1 MYRISADRIISV
13 KDVHILNS
21 RTDKC
26 VTFQSKRDFANGI
39 KLRWRDYSGL
49 SKWALNVIISI
60 IVMIM
65 QKEADGGLTSSRE
78 EADRMI

>member
-1 MYRISADRIISV
+1 M
-13 KDVHILNS
+13 
-21 RTDKC
+21 
-26 VTFQSKRDFANGI
+26 
-39 KLRWRDYSGL
+39 RWRDYSGL

>member
-1 MYRISADRIISV
+1 M
-13 KDVHILNS
+13 
-21 RTDKC
+21 
-26 VTFQSKRDFANGI
+26 
-39 KLRWRDYSGL
+39 RWRDYSGL
-49 SKWALNVIISI
+49 SKWVLNVIISI